1 MTVLANNNTTVQNV
15 NNFPSDFVPDL
26 CIYHNVALKFPCPDG
41 LASAWVVREKFCNQ
55 LGHEVRF
62 MGCCYDEIPNV
73 TEYENILVVDFS
85 FDVETLQ
92 FWQDCGKRVIVV
104 DHHLGFKKK
113 LEQSLNENNSFSLS
127 NTVLDRL
134 KENIYM
140 DIEECGATL
149 TYKLLFPGTSIPP
162 FLAYIKDRDLFTK
175 QLPYCDEV
183 HAGAGRLGRTFNLF
197 DQLNEFDANM
207 VIEYLRPYGE
217 ISMQKKY
224 LAIAKYMKKIE
235 FWQSAK
241 FPNIVIPLVILNKSD
256 IALKSDMGEFVCK
269 YFPFAP
275 FCVIQNKAELE
286 YVRLRS
292 SLVTHNTDCVT
303 LFADMNPGGHANAAN
318 FTWNGSQQELQD
330 YVLAKAEE
338 LHLYNLGLRVF
349 DEIHTEYRE
358 VFDNLAV

>member
-1 MTVLANNNTTVQNV
+1 MSALANNSTTVHNV
-15 NNFPSDFVPDL
+15 NSFPEDFIPDL
-26 CIYHNVALKFPCPDG
+26 CIYHNVVPKFPCPDG

-73 TEYENILVVDFS
+73 NDYENILVVDFS

-104 DHHLGFKKK
+104 DHHLGFKQK
-113 LEQSLNENNSFSLS
+113 LEQSVNVNNSFSLS

-134 KENIYM
+134 KQDIYM
-140 DIEECGATL
+140 DLEECGATL
-149 TYKLLFPGTSIPP
+149 TYKLLFPGETVPP
-162 FLAYIKDRDLFTK
+162 FLTYIKDRDLFTR

-197 DQLNEFDANM
+197 DQLNEFDASM
-207 VIEYLRPYGE
+207 VVEYLRPYGE

-224 LAIAKYMKKIE
+224 LAIAKYMKKIQ
-235 FWQSAK
+235 FWQSER
-241 FPNIVIPLVILNKSD
+241 FPNVVIPLVILNKSD
-256 IALKSDMGEFVCK
+256 IALKSDIGEFVCK
-269 YFPFAP
+269 YYPFAP

-292 SLVTHNTDCVT
+292 CLVTHNTDCVT

-318 FTWNGSQQELQD
+318 FTWHGSQQELQA
-330 YVLAKAEE
+330 YVIRKAEE
-338 LHLYNLGLRVF
+338 WYFNCLDKKLQQDIEDF
-349 DEIHTEYRE
+349 
-358 VFDNLAV
+358 LAIRSAA